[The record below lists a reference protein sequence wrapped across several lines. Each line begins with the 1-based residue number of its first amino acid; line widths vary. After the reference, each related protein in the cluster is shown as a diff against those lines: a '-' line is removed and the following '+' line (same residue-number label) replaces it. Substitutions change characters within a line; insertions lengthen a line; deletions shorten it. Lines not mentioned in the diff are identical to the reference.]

1 MFARLGVALA
11 IGLVV
16 HAPGARAAPEGVGA
30 VTASAAGARFTVRI
44 PEPRLDPV
52 AGTAY
57 SRLDLDGFDP
67 ATAPGAP
74 MLPARIVHVAVPP
87 QGTVRVRATAAGTRV
102 IENVQLAPTPEY
114 IERGAPVVESLIP
127 RRRAYATKAGTPVP
141 ARLLG
146 VSWLRNQRVAS
157 IVIEPAQWDPA
168 TLKLEVAAEVSIDV
182 IGEPQAPTDAAA
194 EADDPFEG
202 SYREILVNY
211 EQGRAWRRAA
221 VTAEAQSRSRDFAP
235 QSIAAV
241 VDSSVFV
248 GHVWVKLAI
257 PAPGFYRVTFGQV
270 RNTQIFGGSTTTPTD
285 SVRLFTWPGVPVLP
299 ENSFCDSC
307 DYREVAVTFVTKNA
321 GVFSDNEDYFY
332 FYALGPNDWLNVYDP
347 ARPDTVHLN
356 HPYDANNYYYLT
368 VATAEAPVTGAP
380 ARIQVRDAAPIVDG
394 GETTPTTFRERLH
407 FETDAEYFPDA
418 TPLYPSSTSPNS
430 YFWEKWFWRSLDVG
444 RSFGDV
450 FDAPGADTT
459 IAPRVRVR
467 LWGLGA
473 RDTCRDD
480 PSRPDQMIDLEWNGA
495 TVRRYAWDA
504 LRAFT
509 IDATMPSFKRADNEL
524 RVAVPSFGSCP
535 SRIDR
540 IAFAWYDV
548 FYQRKFE
555 PVGNQLDFESPA
567 AAGDYLFRIAPFTTD
582 TLPRVFDV
590 TDPYRPVELVSF
602 TYLPTTGGFELAFEN
617 TQTGI
622 RRYRIVRDANIAR
635 IAATSIADA
644 PTSSLVNLRSASRRA
659 DYLVV
664 FYDGFK
670 QAADLLTAWRREHNG
685 FETDS
690 VPVSALYDQF
700 SGGRTDPA
708 AIRNFLRATY
718 RTWAK
723 KPTYVTLMGDA
734 SYDFKNLTGRAPAGQ
749 PGTLLPSFEGGFDN
763 VVARQFA
770 TDDWLLNVD
779 SAVAVVP
786 DFYGGRIPANDA
798 ATAIDVVR
806 NKVILYESQAPLGEY
821 RNRVMLI
828 ADDQFQGPLDDGLDF
843 LHLLQTGVLDSSS
856 TPQHMDRKYVYLHT
870 YPDGPGNTK
879 PGAKADIKQNLND
892 GVALFNYIGHGS
904 PFKLSDESV
913 FLDTDVGTLTNTT
926 RLPVFIAASCD
937 IGKFNDPTVQSLGE
951 RLLIT
956 PGRGAI
962 GVVSATELA
971 LSGQNSTLNQN
982 LYNRLFRRDAVTGQ
996 YKVSVAEALLASKSG
1011 ATNSQKYELL
1021 GDAATVPNFPKLWA
1035 QMTLYDSAGV
1045 TPVTVLERGR
1055 TLMFRGAV
1063 VDRPGAGATPV
1074 PIDGVASL
1082 LIEDSAPR
1090 LDPPA
1095 CPFCTYRP
1103 KFYYTA
1109 GPVFRGEVAM
1119 AAGNFQGRFV
1129 VPLEARTGGRARLRS
1144 YVRTPDG
1151 ASTPIDGVGNLKL
1164 QLNPGSA
1171 PAGDVAGP
1179 RIALSFASGS
1189 TTVRPDAT
1197 LRIDLSDPS
1206 GILITGHTPQN
1217 GIIVTVDGNTTGR
1230 VDITESFRYA
1240 ADSYQAGTALFRLQN
1255 LSEGGHTIEVSAA
1268 DNLAAGLGAASHRAQ
1283 ATIAFEVVAEPPLRI
1298 ARAYLF
1304 PNPAESGGP
1313 GSGGRFVVDAPGDSV
1328 NALIRIYTVSGRLI
1342 RTLRQLGGHGQI
1354 QIPWNGLDEEAAEL
1368 ANGVYL
1374 FKVHLNVRDPD
1385 GVSSARQKADIEGR
1399 FVIVNR

>member
-1 MFARLGVALA
+1 MCVAVTILSAGHVPAARSS
-11 IGLVV
+11 
-16 HAPGARAAPEGVGA
+16 PEGVGA
-30 VTASAAGARFTVRI
+30 VAVTAAGSRFTVSI
-44 PEPRLDPV
+44 PEPRLDAV
-52 AGTAY
+52 AGTVY
-57 SRLDLDGFDP
+57 MRLDLDGFDP
-67 ATAPGAP
+67 ATAPGTP
-74 MLPARIVHVAVPP
+74 MLPARIVHVAVPAR
-87 QGTVRVRATAAGTRV
+87 GTVSVRASAVGTRV
-102 IENVQLAPTPEY
+102 LEGVRLAPTPEY
-114 IERGAPVVESLIP
+114 IERGAPVVETLIP
-127 RRRAYATKAGTPVP
+127 RRGAYAARAGTPVP

-157 IVIEPAQWDPA
+157 IVIEPAQWDPS
-168 TLKLEVAAEVSIDV
+168 TLRLEVAAEVAIDV
-182 IGEPQAPTDAAA
+182 IGEPQAPTEVAA
-194 EADDPFEG
+194 EIEDPFEG
-202 SYREILVNY
+202 SYRDMLVNY

-221 VTAEAQSRSRDFAP
+221 NQDAGSRGIGTLDPQRITA
-235 QSIAAV
+235 V
-241 VDSSVFV
+241 GDSSVFV

-257 PAPGFYRVTFGQV
+257 PSPGFYRVTFGQV
-270 RNTQIFGGSTTTPTD
+270 RNTLIFGGVTTTPAD

-307 DYREVAVTFVTKNA
+307 DYREVAIAFVDKQNDA
-321 GVFSDNEDYFY
+321 VFNDNEDYFY
-332 FYALGPNDWLNVYDP
+332 FYALGPNDWVNVYDP

-356 HPYDANNYYYLT
+356 HPYDSNNYYYLT
-368 VATAEAPVTGAP
+368 VATPNAPVAGTP
-380 ARIQVRDAAPIVDG
+380 ARIEVRDAAAVVDG
-394 GETTPTTFRERLH
+394 GEITPATFRERLH

-418 TPLYPSSTSPNS
+418 TPRFPSTTSPNS
-430 YFWEKWFWRSLDVG
+430 YFWEKWFWRSLDTG

-467 LWGLGA
+467 LWGLGES
-473 RDTCRDD
+473 DFCSDD
-480 PSRPDQMIDLEWNGA
+480 PSRPAHLVDLEWNGV
-495 TVRRYAWDA
+495 TTNRYAWNA
-504 LRAFT
+504 LRGFT
-509 IDATMPSFKRADNEL
+509 IDATMPSFKRADNQL
-524 RVAVPSFGSCP
+524 RIEVPSFGACP

-548 FYQRKFE
+548 FYQRKFQ
-555 PVGNQLDFESPA
+555 PVGNQLNFESPA

-602 TYLPTTGGFELAFEN
+602 TYVPTTGGYELAFEN
-617 TQTGI
+617 TQTGV
-622 RRYRIVRDANIAR
+622 RRYRILQVASVAR

-644 PTSSLVNLRSASRRA
+644 PTSSLVNLRSSSRRA

-700 SGGRTDPA
+700 SGGRTDPG
-708 AIRNFLRATY
+708 AIRNYLRATY
-718 RTWAK
+718 RSWSK
-723 KPTYVTLMGDA
+723 KPAYVTLLGDA

-749 PGTLLPSFEGGFDN
+749 PGTLLPSYEGGFDD
-763 VVARQFA
+763 VVRRQFA
-770 TDDWLLNVD
+770 TDDWIFNVD
-779 SAVAVVP
+779 SAAAIVP
-786 DFYGGRIPANDA
+786 DFFGGRIPANDL

-806 NKVILYESQAPLGEY
+806 NKVILYESAAPLGEY

-828 ADDQFQGPLDDGLDF
+828 ADDQFQGALEDGLDF
-843 LHLLQTGVLDSSS
+843 LHVLQTGVLDSSS
-856 TPQHMDRKYVYLHT
+856 TPPHMDRKYVYLHT
-870 YPDGPGNTK
+870 YADGPGNTK

-971 LSGQNSTLNQN
+971 LSGQNSNLNQS

-1021 GDAATVPNFPKLWA
+1021 GDAATVPNFPRLWA
-1035 QMTLYDSAGV
+1035 QMSLYDSAGV
-1045 TPVTVLERGR
+1045 TPVTALGRGR
-1055 TLMFRGAV
+1055 TLMFRGTV
-1063 VDRPGAGATPV
+1063 VDRPGGTSVV

-1095 CPFCTYRP
+1095 CPFCTWRP
-1103 KFYYTA
+1103 KFYYAA
-1109 GPVFRGEVAM
+1109 GPVFRGDVAIV
-1119 AAGNFQGRFV
+1119 GGTFEGRFV
-1129 VPLEARTGGRARLRS
+1129 VPLEAKTGGRARLRS
-1144 YVRTPDG
+1144 YVRTADG
-1151 ASTPIDGVGNLKL
+1151 ASTPVDGVGNLKL
-1164 QLNPGSA
+1164 QLSPGSA

-1179 RIALSFASGS
+1179 RIALSFASGA
-1189 TTVRPDAT
+1189 TAVRPDAT

-1206 GILITGHTPQN
+1206 GILISGHTPQN

-1230 VDITESFRYA
+1230 ADITESFRYA
-1240 ADSYQAGTALFRLQN
+1240 ADSYQAGTALFRLPN
-1255 LSEGGHTIEVSAA
+1255 LPEGGHTIEVSAA
-1268 DNLAAGLGAASHRAQ
+1268 DNLAAGLGAATHRSKE
-1283 ATIAFEVVAEPPLRI
+1283 TIGFEVVAEPPLRI
-1298 ARAYLF
+1298 TRAYLF
-1304 PNPAESGGP
+1304 PNPAHSGGP
-1313 GSGGRFVVDAPGDSV
+1313 GSGGRFVVEAPGDSV
-1328 NALIRIYTVSGRLI
+1328 NALLRIYTVSGRLI
-1342 RTLRQLGGHGQI
+1342 RTLRQMGGLGQI
-1354 QIPWNGLDEEAAEL
+1354 QIPWDGRDDEGGEL

-1374 FKVHLNVRDPD
+1374 FKVHLNARDPD
-1385 GVSSARQKADIEGR
+1385 GVSSARQKAEIEGR
-1399 FVIVNR
+1399 LVIVNR